1 MALRFSLWVYPELTS
16 LSAPLHTNLPC
27 NQARNQ
33 QVERDRV
40 ASLVDSSPVIDSV
53 GVEGSRCKDSA
64 YPETDSATETSS
76 AYPSSASAADSDDS
90 PDSCIA
96 LDK

>member
-1 MALRFSLWVYPELTS
+1 MNHKKLETLCYEDFRPHPNFGRPNGGALNGLRLPLPTS
-16 LSAPLHTNLPC
+16 T
-27 NQARNQ
+27 
-33 QVERDRV
+33 
-40 ASLVDSSPVIDSV
+40 
-53 GVEGSRCKDSA
+53 DSA